1 MRVYRWDLD
10 KTYLHTEFD
19 TLRDM
24 LRVAL
29 EPAEQKRAIPGA
41 TPLLR
46 ALGRSELSRI
56 YVLSGSPT
64 QMREVLEE
72 KFRLDGV
79 RVDQLVLKDN
89 LSSLRRGRLRAVRG
103 QFGYKLPRL
112 LQARVGLGP
121 AVRETL
127 FGDDAEVDA
136 LVYSIYADAIAGR
149 LHSAELARVLEAAG
163 GYPEAVAQ
171 ALEALRRV
179 AHADAVERI
188 FIRLARGRPHTAFA
202 PLGTRV
208 FPIRSWLEA
217 ALVLYGAGELNAADV
232 QAVREACVATDALNE
247 LVRIFS
253 SVLQRGWV
261 PPERMAALLAAVPG
275 DAAWESCGR
284 ELARGGWVHTPPEP
298 PQCVDYLDVLRAF
311 PRAIG

>member
-1 MRVYRWDLD
+1 VRVYRWDLD

-19 TLRDM
+19 TFRD
-24 LRVAL
+24 LVRTAL
-29 EPAEQKRAIPGA
+29 EPAAKKRAIPGA

-46 ALGRSELSRI
+46 ALGQPELSRI

-72 KFRLDGV
+72 KFRIDGV
-79 RVDQLVLKDN
+79 RVDTLVLKDN

-112 LQARVGLGP
+112 LQARVGLGKG
-121 AVRETL
+121 VQETL

-171 ALEALRRV
+171 AVDALRKV
-179 AHADAVERI
+179 ALADAVDRI

-217 ALVLYGAGELNAADV
+217 ALVLHGDGQLTASHV
-232 QAVREACVATDALNE
+232 QEVREACAPTDGE
-247 LVRIFS
+247 LERLFS

-261 PPERMAALLAAVPG
+261 PPERMQRMLATLPADPG
-275 DAAWESCGR
+275 WEACGR
-284 ELARGGWVHTPPEP
+284 ELARGGWSYTPPAP
-298 PQCVDYLDVLRAF
+298 PDGVDYLDVLRAF
-311 PRAIG
+311 PRAVG